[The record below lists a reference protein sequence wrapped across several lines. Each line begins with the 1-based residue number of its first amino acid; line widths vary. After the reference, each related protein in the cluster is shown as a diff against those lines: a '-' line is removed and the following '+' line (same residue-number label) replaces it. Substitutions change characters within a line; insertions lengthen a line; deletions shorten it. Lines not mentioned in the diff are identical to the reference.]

1 MIGTYQNKFCDSIYR
16 LFYREDRV
24 FDKEG
29 KPTKRTTSTLYA
41 QRISSV
47 VNPEPGDLFKPDI
60 DVWETHIQMG
70 RFLKISDE

>member
-1 MIGTYQNKFCDSIYR
+1 MIGTYKNKFCDSIYR

-29 KPTKRTTSTLYA
+29 KPTKRTISTLYA

-47 VNPEPGDLFKPDI
+47 VNQEPGDLFKPDI
-60 DVWETHIQMG
+60 GVWEKHIQMG
-70 RFLKISDE
+70 RFLKINED